1 MLISLP
7 TNELT
12 SPEMKRILLTFA
24 VMLSVLAAASAQNVV
39 IGEKLPETRFRKWL
53 MDLQP
58 DAADYTCMVFYHSES
73 SLCRRCLD
81 RVKTLVSKYG
91 TKLNVIIV
99 TKEDYDTAGVTLT
112 EHLGDRVAVAF
123 DDGGRTFRYFGV
135 KFIPFC
141 VICDRKRRAV
151 WCGNGITL
159 TENITDRI
167 ITGQ

>member
-1 MLISLP
+1 
-7 TNELT
+7 
-12 SPEMKRILLTFA
+12 MKRLILTL
-24 VMLSVLAAASAQNVV
+24 VIMLSAVVAASAQNVV

-58 DAADYTCMVFYHSES
+58 EAADYTCMIFYHSES
-73 SLCRRCLD
+73 PLCRQCLR
-81 RVKTLVSKYG
+81 RVKNMVSKYG

-112 EHLGDRVAVAF
+112 EHLGDRMAVAF
-123 DDGGRTFRYFGV
+123 DDGGRAFRYFGV

-141 VICDRKRRAV
+141 VISDRKRRAV

-159 TENITDRI
+159 TEQITDRI
-167 ITGQ
+167 ITGE

>member
-1 MLISLP
+1 
-7 TNELT
+7 
-12 SPEMKRILLTFA
+12 MKRIVLA
-24 VMLSVLAAASAQNVV
+24 LAAALMTMAAATAENIV

-58 DAADYTCMVFYHSES
+58 DAADYTCMLFYHSES
-73 SLCRRCLD
+73 PLCRRCLQHI
-81 RVKTLVSKYG
+81 KAMVSKYG
-91 TKLNVIIV
+91 TKLSVIIV

-112 EHLGDRVAVAF
+112 EYLGDRMAVAF

-141 VICDRKRRAV
+141 VVSDRKRRAV

-159 TENITDRI
+159 TENVIENI
-167 ITGQ
+167 ITAE